1 MEAVMFTMAHS
12 LKGQAKRDG
21 WMPTKALR
29 LAALLGA
36 LILASL
42 AVNAL
47 TIFAHGSFRL
57 QSIGECSLT
66 AYKAARSVCHDN
78 PSPQPASHPFR
89 GANAPALDPAP

>member
-29 LAALLGA
+29 LAALLGT
-36 LILASL
+36 LVLASL

-66 AYKAARSVCHDN
+66 AYKAVRTACHDN
-78 PSPQPASHPFR
+78 PFPQPVTQPFR
-89 GANAPALDPAP
+89 GANAPVLDRAP